1 VKKSSSVL
9 LSFSLILS
17 TLYLSFPTA
26 YASETCTTDSGS
38 GNGKNHVGEICIK
51 KPSGFGENGGDK
63 SGKGNDKFQIQ
74 QSPGMTEE
82 EWKAYL
88 AEHYD
93 AHKTP
98 DGETYYTSK
107 TTSGSFFFT
116 NG

>member
-1 VKKSSSVL
+1 MKKSSSVL

-63 SGKGNDKFQIQ
+63 SGKGNDKLRNIMMLIK
-74 QSPGMTEE
+74 PLMV
-82 EWKAYL
+82 K
-88 AEHYD
+88 H
-93 AHKTP
+93 
-98 DGETYYTSK
+98 
-107 TTSGSFFFT
+107 TTHLKPPAVLVLLQMV
-116 NG
+116 NPEN